1 MKDIKLLDC
10 TLRDGGY
17 YNNWDF
23 SKDLVNDYLKAISD
37 SGIKYVEIGFRSLKE
52 KKLNGP
58 NFFSR
63 DNYIDILN
71 IPKNLEIG
79 VMINISE
86 IISFKDNYQKILGNL
101 FKDQKKSKIK
111 FIRLATHFN
120 EVSEAV
126 KICKILKNKKYKVII
141 NLMQITEQKE
151 QDIISAVKKIKD
163 VKPSVLYFA
172 DSLGAMSSHDVSK
185 CVKLIR
191 IHWQGEIGIHTHNNL
206 GKAVTNS
213 ISAIENGATWVD
225 SQSQAW
231 VEGQEIQK
239 PSIC

>member
-17 YNNWDF
+17 YNNPSF

-37 SGIKYVEIGFRSLKE
+37 SGIKYVEIGFRSLKR

-101 FKDQKKSKIK
+101 FKDQK
-111 FIRLATHFN
+111 N
-120 EVSEAV
+120 Q
-126 KICKILKNKKYKVII
+126 NKVYK
-141 NLMQITEQKE
+141 T
-151 QDIISAVKKIKD
+151 S
-163 VKPSVLYFA
+163 
-172 DSLGAMSSHDVSK
+172 
-185 CVKLIR
+185 
-191 IHWQGEIGIHTHNNL
+191 
-206 GKAVTNS
+206 NS
-213 ISAIENGATWVD
+213 F
-225 SQSQAW
+225 
-231 VEGQEIQK
+231 
-239 PSIC
+239 